1 LINQEK
7 KNKEGVVA
15 AEKRRGRIALY
26 ADLNARQKK
35 SIKFTKGKKMI
46 GE

>member
-7 KNKEGVVA
+7 KNKGVVA

-26 ADLNARQKK
+26 ADLIARQKK